1 MTLTPSRYNL
11 SQMTKSPEYHSY
23 LGGLVKVAFPNDMH
37 GRLPTESEW
46 EFAARG
52 GKVVTGNPRD
62 NWAEGWQVGNSWQGD
77 FPAKN
82 SLKDG
87 YAGLSP
93 ITAFP
98 PNSLGVRL
106 TFRSCF

>member
-1 MTLTPSRYNL
+1 
-11 SQMTKSPEYHSY
+11 
-23 LGGLVKVAFPNDMH
+23 MH